1 MSDFWDWAKTHRA
14 WLWTSKC
21 FLQYLL
27 IMLFAFPCASF
38 FDIIHYNIINHLTT
52 IAVDCFRHFC
62 SALLFA
68 MPGCAT
74 RWLFLLSHSL
84 TGVIAGKVVPTERQ
98 DLKPTHMTSWA
109 IFSSV
114 SFQTCCN
121 QEGSLHVFA
130 LEVAV
135 KHGAH
140 RSSHKPKIAGTNLI
154 GEEVEEVWGHTVA
167 VDWWTTCQTKT

>member
-1 MSDFWDWAKTHRA
+1 MRHKVTVSIITLAITLFVIKIHRC
-14 WLWTSKC
+14 LV
-21 FLQYLL
+21 
-27 IMLFAFPCASF
+27 
-38 FDIIHYNIINHLTT
+38 H
-52 IAVDCFRHFC
+52 
-62 SALLFA
+62 
-68 MPGCAT
+68 
-74 RWLFLLSHSL
+74 L

-154 GEEVEEVWGHTVA
+154 GEEVEEV
-167 VDWWTTCQTKT
+167 